1 MYSGDK
7 LKEFIRTCKR
17 KALEALL
24 NAAELPTEGLKGD
37 LVTRLE
43 AYIDVGPSKEFL
55 AHVNLIMQST
65 MPRYGVHTGVPI
77 PDIGSSAQPS
87 VTSGNPQAVLRPHP
101 GVRFPQY
108 RETAHQQFPKVAHM
122 APPIIPP
129 QLNNWNIQPSDLS
142 RSYNRQGTGSVSL
155 PTTDGV
161 VRVPF
166 FPDLRFSDTPFYE
179 ILDVIQRPTLI
190 VPPDVNFHT
199 GKRPYERTYDFKL
212 DSNQSETIAYHSC
225 NVGNRREFRVQAL
238 VRFGKLE
245 PSMLHRITASQPSL
259 EPFQDNM
266 PIHLAV
272 QVNQRNVILPPFLPT
287 SRPNMDGRRNARPI
301 SITSQ
306 LRMCPGAVN
315 LIKLSWSH
323 DYASFTYY
331 FFAIYLVKKLSTKNL
346 CDFLKM
352 NCYRPA
358 NFIRKQ
364 IIAKLASSGLSL
376 NDGEEEDDDIQ
387 IQNTLPVQLL
397 CPLSK
402 CRINLPVRGKRC
414 QHIQCYDADTYFII
428 NERKPAWKCP
438 VCDLLAPFDELFVD
452 GLLME
457 ILDSKESQTA
467 EEIVFNEDGSWV
479 VMKSSDCGGANGNVE
494 SSRGSSPL
502 STSNGDGQ
510 SANKSS
516 SVSNPSTAAC
526 ASVGGSTDV
535 LIDLTASDDDDGGGP
550 QPPKRP
556 AIGEQSLSCSAP
568 SRQHSSSSTYRV
580 SHPPLSAPSQH
591 ESLSNQFLPQHR
603 QCRPVPCVGNS
614 MLCAHSN
621 SVPSTS
627 AMSNPALLVDAKPD
641 TRRVF
646 LSSLAP
652 PIPSSRPCSHSATP
666 SPRTPQSLGHAS
678 STVAKSSLPI
688 SQTVS
693 SSSNHHN
700 IPIPLNLN
708 TKELMAKMATA
719 ASFSPRILEDYMRLP
734 EYNQFSVNSVPQPPP
749 KAAHQNN
756 GNSNNNNI
764 SQGRFANFIPPFP
777 AHSNLPLQ
785 NTHQWRTQGPSTLS
799 TAPSNTVI
807 VSNSS
812 TANPSFLFPNVG
824 SGGVGGRV
832 PQTCSSSSSPTF
844 LDFWSSAAAHMT
856 SAHPMMRQSLGD
868 FYRSTLPPSPPHAH
882 SSNSTPPPPPKGDP
896 RHIESGGGLY
906 SSPSDWSTNQQ

>member
-7 LKEFIRTCKR
+7 LKGFIRTCKR

-24 NAAELPTEGLKGD
+24 NAAELPTEGLKNN

-43 AYIDVGPSKEFL
+43 SYIDVGPSEQFL
-55 AHVNLIMQST
+55 SHIDLIMQST
-65 MPRYGVHTGVPI
+65 IPRYGAHTGVPI
-77 PDIGSSAQPS
+77 PDVSSSAQSS
-87 VTSGNPQAVLRPHP
+87 VSGGNPQAVLKAHP
-101 GVRFPQY
+101 SSESLRLPQY
-108 RETAHQQFPKVAHM
+108 REAAHQQFPKAIRMV
-122 APPIIPP
+122 PPGIPP
-129 QLNNWNIQPSDLS
+129 ELNNWGIQPSDLS
-142 RSYNRQGTGSVSL
+142 RPYNRQRTVNVTL
-155 PTTDGV
+155 PTPEGV
-161 VRVPF
+161 VRVPY
-166 FPDLRFSDTPFYE
+166 FPDVRFSDTPFYE
-179 ILDVIQRPTLI
+179 ILDVIQPPTLI
-190 VPPDVNFHT
+190 IPPDVNFHT

-212 DSNQSETIAYHSC
+212 DANQSETITYHSY

-245 PSMLHRITASQPSL
+245 PSMLHRITASQSTL

-301 SITSQ
+301 SITPQ
-306 LRMCPGAVN
+306 LRMCPGA
-315 LIKLSWSH
+315 
-323 DYASFTYY
+323 
-331 FFAIYLVKKLSTKNL
+331 
-346 CDFLKM
+346 
-352 NCYRPA
+352 
-358 NFIRKQ
+358 KQ

-376 NDGEEEDDDIQ
+376 NDGEDDDDDIQ

-457 ILDSKESQTA
+457 ILESKESQNA
-467 EEIVFNEDGSWV
+467 EEIVFNEDGSWTT
-479 VMKSSDCGGANGNVE
+479 MRSSSCGGVNGNVE
-494 SSRGSSPL
+494 NSRGSSPL

-510 SANKSS
+510 PAPKKSS
-516 SVSNPSTAAC
+516 TNNPSTSAC
-526 ASVGGSTDV
+526 GGGGGGGTDV

-556 AIGEQSLSCSAP
+556 AVGQQSLSCSAP
-568 SRQHSSSSTYRV
+568 SRQHSSSSMYRV
-580 SHPPLSAPSQH
+580 PHPPPSVPSQH
-591 ESLSNQFLPQHR
+591 DSLSNQFLHQQHR
-603 QCRPVPCVGNS
+603 QHQPVPCGSNPIR
-614 MLCAHSN
+614 CAHSN

-646 LSSLAP
+646 LSSHV
-652 PIPSSRPCSHSATP
+652 PSVPASRPCSHSDTP
-666 SPRTPQSLGHAS
+666 SPRTPQSLGHAA
-678 STVAKSSLPI
+678 STVAKSSLSIP
-688 SQTVS
+688 QMVPS

-700 IPIPLNLN
+700 IPVPLNLN
-708 TKELMAKMATA
+708 AKELMTKMAAA
-719 ASFSPRILEDYMRLP
+719 ASFSPQMLEAYMKLP
-734 EYNQFSVNSVPQPPP
+734 EYNQFPANSVPQPPP
-749 KAAHQNN
+749 PKVAHQNN

-764 SQGRFANFIPPFP
+764 SHSRFANFLPPYP
-777 AHSNLPLQ
+777 AHSNLALQ
-785 NTHQWRTQGPSTLS
+785 NAHQWRTQGPLTLS
-799 TAPSNTVI
+799 TASNNTAI
-807 VSNSS
+807 GNNSS
-812 TANPSFLFPNVG
+812 AAHSSFLFPSGG
-824 SGGVGGRV
+824 SGGVGRA
-832 PQTCSSSSSPTF
+832 PPTCSSSSSPT
-844 LDFWSSAAAHMT
+844 LLNFWSSAAAVAAAQMT

-868 FYRSTLPPSPPHAH
+868 LYRSTLPPSPPHAH

-896 RHIESGGGLY
+896 RHLESGGLF
-906 SSPSDWSTNQQ
+906 SSPSGWSTNHQ